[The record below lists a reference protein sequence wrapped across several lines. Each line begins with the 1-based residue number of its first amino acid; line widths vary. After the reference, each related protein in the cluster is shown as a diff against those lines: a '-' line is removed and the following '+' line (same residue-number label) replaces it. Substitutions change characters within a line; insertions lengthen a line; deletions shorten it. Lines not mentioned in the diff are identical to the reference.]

1 MSRTIERTLTML
13 LPTATGGIPRELIDA
28 TSSLIAQSRHKL
40 SNLKQAEEPARE
52 MLCAHLACERLRTKL
67 DLPVL
72 PDKPPA
78 PVPPR
83 LYKTL
88 YKQFSETLVIGSA
101 RSAAAAGAPSSSS
114 TPSKSQSR
122 TTTATNTEGTPSK
135 TPRSRATSAFV
146 RNTPAAATTVNSK
159 DRKIEQYLPL
169 INELCTNNNNTTSTT
184 STTSTATT
192 TNPTATTLI
201 RHITSGAS
209 YIFSSAKYRNLTET
223 PYTLI
228 GVLYVVVVKELMGEE
243 EFEGQVEEERRSWY
257 EGKIGEVWRCLKG
270 KGLVRG
276 REAGW
281 KEEFNVVLAEV
292 AGADMRETRWF
303 MDMIEGRGVV
313 EQEDEEEE
321 EEEGVEEGEEEEAV
335 KVKGK
340 RKAADAGM
348 ESGIGSMMQDRLD
361 FLSDKR
367 RKAFGEW
374 KSDALRRIAQLGA

>member
-13 LPTATGGIPRELIDA
+13 LPTATGGIPRELIDT

-88 YKQFSETLVIGSA
+88 YKQFSETLVIGSSA
-101 RSAAAAGAPSSSS
+101 RAAAAAGSSI
-114 TPSKSQSR
+114 TLEPHGP
-122 TTTATNTEGTPSK
+122 TTTATSSTTTPG
-135 TPRSRATSAFV
+135 RSRTRNTAVSKPKSAFIT
-146 RNTPAAATTVNSK
+146 NTPAPKPSSTTSK
-159 DRKIEQYLPL
+159 DKNIEPYIPL
-169 INELCTNNNNTTSTT
+169 INELCNSDSDRKTQP
-184 STTSTATT
+184 
-192 TNPTATTLI
+192 PTATEILI
-201 RHITSGAS
+201 RHVTAGAS
-209 YIFSSAKYRNLTET
+209 YIFSSVKYRNLTET

-243 EFEGQVEEERRSWY
+243 EFEGQVEEERRGWY
-257 EGKIGEVWRCLKG
+257 EGMIGEVYRCLKG
-270 KGLVRG
+270 KGVVRG
-276 REAGW
+276 REGTW
-281 KEEFNVVLAEV
+281 KEEFNGVLAEV
-292 AGADMRETRWF
+292 AGGDMRETRWF
-303 MDMIEGRGVV
+303 LDMVDGKGGGVEEEEEDV
-313 EQEDEEEE
+313 EEVGEE
-321 EEEGVEEGEEEEAV
+321 EEEGGGGRG
-335 KVKGK
+335 KGK

-348 ESGIGSMMQDRLD
+348 ESGVGSMMQDRLD

-367 RKAFGEW
+367 RKAYGEW
-374 KSDALRRIAQLGA
+374 KTETLRRIAQLEA

>member
-13 LPTATGGIPRELIDA
+13 LPTATGGIPRELIDT

-88 YKQFSETLVIGSA
+88 YKQFSETLVIGSSA
-101 RSAAAAGAPSSSS
+101 RAAAAAGSSI
-114 TPSKSQSR
+114 TLDPHGTT
-122 TTTATNTEGTPSK
+122 TTTASSNTPS
-135 TPRSRATSAFV
+135 RSRTRNTAVSKPKSAFIT
-146 RNTPAAATTVNSK
+146 NTPAPKPSSTTSK
-159 DRKIEQYLPL
+159 DKNIEPYIPL
-169 INELCTNNNNTTSTT
+169 INELCNSDSDKKTQPQP
-184 STTSTATT
+184 
-192 TNPTATTLI
+192 PTATAILI
-201 RHITSGAS
+201 RHVTAGAS
-209 YIFSSAKYRNLTET
+209 YIFSSAKYKNLTET

-243 EFEGQVEEERRSWY
+243 EFEGQVEEERRGWY
-257 EGKIGEVWRCLKG
+257 EGMIGEVYRCLKG
-270 KGLVRG
+270 KGMVRG
-276 REAGW
+276 REGTW
-281 KEEFNVVLAEV
+281 KEEFNGVLAEV
-292 AGADMRETRWF
+292 AGGDMRETRWF
-303 MDMIEGRGVV
+303 MDMVDGKGGGV
-313 EQEDEEEE
+313 EEEE
-321 EEEGVEEGEEEEAV
+321 EEDVEEVGEEEGGNGGRG
-335 KVKGK
+335 KGK

-348 ESGIGSMMQDRLD
+348 ESGVGSMMQDRLD

-367 RKAFGEW
+367 RKAYSEW
-374 KSDALRRIAQLGA
+374 KTETLHRISQLEA